1 MNMKPVIKGLL
12 TFVLPRSTYSRHT
25 GGTDSARYC
34 YSVFLRHLVQ
44 IHSATGSIP
53 LGRIAEL
60 GPGDSLGIGLAALI
74 AGAQRYYA
82 FDVAPFSEQAR
93 NLRIF
98 DELVDLFR
106 QRADIPGLT
115 EIPEIKPEIPSENFP
130 SHILDEGRLTK
141 ALDPVRI
148 EALRRDLSGNESGA
162 ESSVSYVAPW
172 LDMATIQ
179 EATLDWIFSQAV
191 MEHVDDLTTTY
202 NFCYRWLKPGG
213 LMSHQIDFRSH
224 GTAPTW
230 DGHRT
235 YGDAAW
241 WMVRGARPYL
251 INREPFSVHRTIPE
265 AEGFELVKQV
275 LFPCDPTVMPAKL
288 APRFRA
294 WSDEDLSTSGA
305 FVVCRKPLRASGDI
319 SN

>member
-1 MNMKPVIKGLL
+1 MNVTPIIKGLL

-34 YSVFLRHLVQ
+34 YSVFLRHMVK

-74 AGAQRYYA
+74 AGAERYYA
-82 FDVAPFSEQAR
+82 FDVAPFSERAR

-98 DELVDLFR
+98 DELVGLFK
-106 QRADIPGLT
+106 QRADIPGRA
-115 EIPEIKPEIPSENFP
+115 EIPEIEPAIPSEKFP
-130 SHILDEGRLTK
+130 SRILDEGRLAK
-141 ALDPVRI
+141 ALDPIRI
-148 EALRRDLSGNESGA
+148 EALRRDLSGSESGA

-172 LDMATIQ
+172 FDKATIQ

-191 MEHVDDLTTTY
+191 MEHVDDLATTY
-202 NFCYRWLKPGG
+202 NISYRWLKPGG

-224 GTAPTW
+224 GTAATW

-235 YGDAAW
+235 YGDTAW

-251 INREPFSVHRTIPE
+251 INREPLSAHLRIPREQGFDLVERALIPGESVVAR
-265 AEGFELVKQV
+265 
-275 LFPCDPTVMPAKL
+275 AKL
-288 APRFRA
+288 APRFRI
-294 WSDEDLSTSGA
+294 WSEEDISTAGA
-305 FVVCRKPLRASGDI
+305 FVLHRKPVAIR
-319 SN
+319 